1 MYLLDTNICIY
12 IIKRKPLSVIE
23 RLRALALD
31 EVAVSAITQA
41 ELEFGVQKSTS
52 PEQNREAL
60 RGFLSPLKILPFDD
74 RAACHYGEIRSQL
87 EKSGQVIGAIDLL
100 IAAHARSLS
109 CRLVTNNEREFARVT
124 GLLVENWL

>member
-23 RLRALALD
+23 RLRALSLD

-41 ELEFGVQKSTS
+41 ELEFGVQKSAR
-52 PEQNREAL
+52 PEQNQEAL

-109 CRLVTNNEREFARVT
+109 CRLVTNNEREFARVP
-124 GLLVENWL
+124 GLLVENWV